1 MKKLFIIL
9 ILLSQIVF
17 AQSVKFKIFET
28 SDVHGNIFPYD
39 FLNDKE
45 IDYSLLHLNSYI
57 KETRKNNDVVLL
69 DNGDFLQGTPL
80 VYYYNF
86 EKTNVE
92 NIYATIMNEMAYDA
106 VSVGNHD
113 IETGH
118 LVYDKFAKEL
128 KAPFLAANAVN
139 IKTQKPYFEPYT
151 IINKS
156 GVKIAVLGL
165 ITPAIPNWLPKQLWE
180 GMYFDDMVE
189 SAQKW
194 INIIKENENP
204 DLIIGL
210 FHSGVDYKYNGQNK
224 DTYKNENGSK
234 LVAEK
239 VVGFDLI
246 FVGHD
251 HKEWNI
257 KVKNPLG
264 KDVLILGPSSAARS
278 MVEVDVKMEF
288 DKASKSWI
296 KEFDAKIVRPKN
308 KVDQELFTKYE
319 SVIKEVRNYVNKQ
332 VGEFT
337 NKIEA
342 NDAFWGSNYFVD
354 LIHQFQ
360 LETTKAD
367 ISFAAPLSFGAEIQK
382 GKVFVRDMFKLY
394 KYENFLYTM
403 ELTGQE
409 IKDYLEFSYANWFN
423 TMENEN
429 DYLLSYKKDLNGKV
443 IYDTKSN
450 KPILSSPMYN
460 YSSAAG
466 IDYTVDI
473 SKKVGER
480 VSVNKLSNN
489 NEFDMNKKYKVAIN
503 SYRGNGGGGHLTLGS
518 GIKQEDLAD
527 RVIHSTENDLRF
539 YLMKWIESKK
549 IINPIKYDNW
559 KIIPENYFLKG
570 KEREIKYIT
579 NAKD

>member
-1 MKKLFIIL
+1 MKKLFIVL
-9 ILLSQIVF
+9 IFLSQIVF

-39 FLNDKE
+39 FLNDIE
-45 IDYSLLHLNSYI
+45 IDHSLLHLNSYI

-151 IINKS
+151 IINKC

-194 INIIKENENP
+194 INIIKQKEHP

-251 HKEWNI
+251 HKEWNFKI
-257 KVKNPLG
+257 KNPEG
-264 KDVLILGPSSAARS
+264 KDVLIMGPSSSARS

-308 KVDQELFTKYE
+308 KVDEELFTKYQ
-319 SVIKEVRNYVNKQ
+319 SVVKEVRNYVNKQ

-337 NKIEA
+337 KTIEA

-360 LETTKAD
+360 LETTKAN
-367 ISFAAPLSFGAEIQK
+367 ISFAAPLSFGSEIQK

-403 ELTGQE
+403 ELTGKE

-429 DYLLSYKKDLNGKV
+429 DYLLSYKKDENGKV
-443 IYDTKSN
+443 LYDTKSN

-466 IDYTVDI
+466 IAYTVDI
-473 SKKVGER
+473 SKKIGER
-480 VSVNKLSNN
+480 VSINKLSNN

-549 IINPIKYDNW
+549 IINPIKYENW